1 MSFYLQSSRNL
12 KIHHEEHEEHEEKSA
27 FFRLRGLRVLRGD
40 PGLHDLQLHSH
51 LLMVICL
58 REWRNQRK
66 RMTRNG
72 KIARLPAALREE
84 LNQRLLNG
92 EQGQPWVEWLN
103 SLPQVQSVLRA
114 KFQGIPISE
123 HIYAQRLKIEQN
135 KHPQIDPPARTS
147 GRSST
152 SQYKSV
158 TSEYQ

>member
-1 MSFYLQSSRNL
+1 MFSLR
-12 KIHHEEHEEHEEKSA
+12 A
-27 FFRLRGLRVLRGD
+27 FHLSVNFFHNRDGNDPAPPLLRVCFVVI

-84 LNQRLLNG
+84 LNQRLPDG

-114 KFQGIPISE
+114 KFQGIPIWV

-135 KHPQIDPPARTS
+135 KHPQIDSPARTS

-152 SQYKSV
+152 GQYKSV
-158 TSEYQ
+158 YK